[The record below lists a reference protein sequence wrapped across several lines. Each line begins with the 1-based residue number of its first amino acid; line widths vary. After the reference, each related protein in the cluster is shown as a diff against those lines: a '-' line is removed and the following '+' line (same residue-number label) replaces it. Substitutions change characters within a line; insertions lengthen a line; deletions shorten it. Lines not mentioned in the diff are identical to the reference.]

1 MEEDNRVIRVTRLVN
16 GEHVIYESVIYEHL
30 GEFWKDPLILSTQRD
45 ESGKAYL
52 VFGLY
57 IMYADEDEVEP
68 PPESAIL
75 CTYEPAPEVI
85 QARDQF
91 LNNYRMERQSQKS
104 EKGSG
109 KPRWDTNGKITP
121 LH

>member
-1 MEEDNRVIRVTRLVN
+1 MEEGNRVIRVTRLVN
-16 GEHVIYESVIYEHL
+16 GEHVIYERDYPY
-30 GEFWKDPLILSTQRD
+30 WKDPLLLSTQRD

-57 IMYADEDEVEP
+57 IMYSDVSKVEP
-68 PPESAIL
+68 PSESAIL